1 MSTTDLEHSGTTE
14 PQRQNQ
20 SGDQPPRLQ
29 ALESSFRELSNEEVE
44 IYQRASCKSLMN
56 AWLRMSRTR
65 WQELT
70 KSC

>member
-29 ALESSFRELSNEEVE
+29 ALESSFRELSNEEVG